1 MLVLQ
6 ITETDGIH
14 DSIVINKPQIFSS
27 YADPDFM
34 DYITSKIHRELN
46 PPDMSEWTLEELDA
60 TIDTPK
66 KKRGRPK
73 GSRNSR
79 SEKPAGLK
87 KSLRKKVKVPY
98 VEEDFMDTTTD

>member
-14 DSIVINKPQIFSS
+14 DSIVINKPQIFTS

-46 PPDMSEWTLEELDA
+46 PPDMSEWTLEEVE
-60 TIDTPK
+60 PVK

-73 GSRNSR
+73 GS
-79 SEKPAGLK
+79 
-87 KSLRKKVKVPY
+87 RKKVKVPY
-98 VEEDFMDTTTD
+98 VEEDFMDTTE

>member
-14 DSIVINKPQIFSS
+14 DSIVINKPQIFTS

-46 PPDMSEWTLEELDA
+46 PPDMSEWTLEEVE
-60 TIDTPK
+60 DTPVK

-73 GSRNSR
+73 GS
-79 SEKPAGLK
+79 
-87 KSLRKKVKVPY
+87 RKKVKVPY
-98 VEEDFMDTTTD
+98 VEEDFMDTTAFTESDSPASALK